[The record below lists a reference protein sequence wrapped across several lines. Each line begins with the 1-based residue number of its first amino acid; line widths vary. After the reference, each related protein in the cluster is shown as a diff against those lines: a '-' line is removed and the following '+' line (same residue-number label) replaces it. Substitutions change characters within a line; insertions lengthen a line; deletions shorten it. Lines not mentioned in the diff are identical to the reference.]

1 MYIQKL
7 QTLRKCKLMIPS
19 AMTKLTTPMFTVND
33 SFPAVSICTAVRQ
46 PLLINLSYLKIFR
59 INKPFK

>member
-1 MYIQKL
+1 MQKL

-19 AMTKLTTPMFTVND
+19 AMTKLVTPMFTVND
-33 SFPAVSICTAVRQ
+33 SFPVDSICTAEME
-46 PLLINLSYLKIFR
+46 PLLINFSYLKIFR

>member
-1 MYIQKL
+1 MYMQKL

-19 AMTKLTTPMFTVND
+19 AMIKLVTPMFTVND
-33 SFPAVSICTAVRQ
+33 SFPAVSICTAERE
-46 PLLINLSYLKIFR
+46 PFLIDLSYLKIFR